1 MSPTK
6 SDPIVRIRGAQLLQG
21 FTAGLPI
28 VPPLRGVSFYS
39 TRLFRVFIYL
49 FVKRSNPAYSLYT
62 SFLHRESFY
71 VPCLWI
77 RIKINRI
84 EFSIRIFLIPRYSIN
99 MMINA
104 RENINSKKKKND
116 ILRSTA
122 PSINEKIRRY
132 IKFDIFVANF
142 SDRTIS
148 YNTLTHHRRNG

>member
-39 TRLFRVFIYL
+39 NRLFRVFIYL

-71 VPCLWI
+71 VPSVCGS

-84 EFSIRIFLIPRYSIN
+84 EFSIRIFLIPRYPIN

-104 RENINSKKKKND
+104 RENINSKKKND
-116 ILRSTA
+116 IAQQFPQLTKKSG
-122 PSINEKIRRY
+122 
-132 IKFDIFVANF
+132 DI
-142 SDRTIS
+142 
-148 YNTLTHHRRNG
+148 